1 MPSRC
6 EIKIRVSVCFR
17 VKLLLLKYTDNSCI
31 INVVTK
37 DRAGS
42 VQTVNQH
49 HPCRALIVCN
59 APHPRRQPHAAL
71 LIAEVAADRQPV
83 SLPACLS
90 TQLAARW
97 LSANVPQGTPRPH
110 SAVVVRGSAPPYRR
124 ADAGPGLIH
133 IAACAVWACSDSP
146 VYARSLNIPYRI
158 TLECLFL
165 QVFFISRS

>member
-1 MPSRC
+1 MCIRCRYSTTTSRTDRRRWYYGKTISCSAYMPSRC

-83 SLPACLS
+83 SLPACLPVCRHS
-90 TQLAARW
+90 LPRAGSRPTCLRAR
-97 LSANVPQGTPRPH
+97 H
-110 SAVVVRGSAPPYRR
+110 VRTRR
-124 ADAGPGLIH
+124 
-133 IAACAVWACSDSP
+133 
-146 VYARSLNIPYRI
+146 
-158 TLECLFL
+158 
-165 QVFFISRS
+165 